1 MARTTGTVRPVLA
14 LVWPVLLE
22 QVLGLSVG
30 FTDKWLAGNLLEGA
44 EPLAA
49 VGLVAYCL
57 GFLPGL
63 FAVPAVAATA
73 LEIGRAHV

>member
-1 MARTTGTVRPVLA
+1 VRPVLQVGWPV
-14 LVWPVLLE
+14 LVLPVLLE

-49 VGLVAYCL
+49 VGLVAYC
-57 GFLPGL
+57 PHS
-63 FAVPAVAATA
+63 
-73 LEIGRAHV
+73 RR